1 MPVPDESDDEEG
13 GRRRRRRPRI
23 VDVAARGASR
33 AFRRISERLRGGRRG
48 R

>member
-23 VDVAARGASR
+23 VDRAARGASR
-33 AFRRISERLRGGRRG
+33 AFRRRGERLRGSRR
-48 R
+48 